1 MGELGNQVGVEKS
14 APFFIL
20 TIKQNKTK
28 QYEKSEKTDVIDG
41 DVRILIRSKST
52 RDYI

>member
-1 MGELGNQVGVEKS
+1 MGELGNQVGVRNRT
-14 APFFIL
+14 FFIL

-41 DVRILIRSKST
+41 NVRILIRSKST